1 MLNNTDFLRV
11 LGQTLIKRPSCIWSG
26 DPRLCHEPSNIAT
39 WLTQSCLGCLHK
51 SPGRYTLTP
60 GLPTFFGEFSGS
72 ALLHFCFRHPYHFWL
87 FFWHN
92 LWPPETIF
100 SSQPPVPGERSK
112 GVTLHLRR
120 HLKDHFRGHLKV
132 IVSLELR
139 SEP

>member
-60 GLPTFFGEFSGS
+60 GLPTVFGEFSGS

-92 LWPPETIF
+92 LCPQKP
-100 SSQPPVPGERSK
+100 SSQANLQSLGKGAKESLFTLEGTSRTTLEDTSRS
-112 GVTLHLRR
+112 
-120 HLKDHFRGHLKV
+120 
-132 IVSLELR
+132 
-139 SEP
+139 